1 MQRQRAI
8 NWEQLGY
15 SPHNLED
22 LDTPFTREELLKIIK
37 ELPPEKA
44 PVQMASLGFSTKKM
58 LGNN

>member
-1 MQRQRAI
+1 MPRQRAI

-44 PVQMASLGFSTKKM
+44 SGPDGFIGIFYKK
-58 LGNN
+58 NVRK